1 MKIATWNV
9 ERLKLKTKLETII
22 SVIENLNADILVLT
36 ETDTAITPTGF
47 KNIISTAKLIEID
60 SENYAETEQRVS
72 IFTNYEIVNSFET
85 FDKYTAVCA
94 ELKTE
99 LGNLKVY
106 GTIIGIYGNR
116 NENFNLD
123 LAKQIIDFEKLS
135 KDNNLCIVGD
145 YNISF
150 ADNYYFTV
158 FGREELNKSFEFNNI
173 KLITREMED
182 CIDHIAISKK
192 IIENKNIEIEE
203 WNKIEKLSDHKG
215 IYINIK

>member
-9 ERLKLKTKLETII
+9 ERLKRKSKLETII
-22 SVIENLNADILVLT
+22 SVIDNLNADIFVLT

-47 KNIISTAKLIEID
+47 KNVISTAKPFEIEPK
-60 SENYAETEQRVS
+60 NYAETEHRVS
-72 IFTNYEIVNSFET
+72 IFTNYEIVNRFET

-158 FGREELNKSFEFNNI
+158 DGRRELNKSFELNNI
-173 KLITREMED
+173 ELMTRDRKE